1 MKKFLKTVLV
11 TAVATV
17 FALPLCACSGKEANG
32 VVNVYMPDGAPAVA
46 LSSMMNGG
54 YANTEFTVVGSAE
67 EIAAKVSS
75 GAADMAIV
83 PINQAAKM
91 YNTAGKIVMLSVN
104 THGNL
109 YIVGDEVDGLSDLV
123 GKTLGVIGQGN
134 VPDLTLRMLL
144 EDKNIPYAATEISGG
159 SVQHVDGKIG
169 VYYASEAKDLLP
181 LFKTGKV
188 DYALLGEP
196 AVTNSGGNVAI
207 DIQAEWRTAM
217 GGEFPQ
223 ACLIATKS
231 LVNSNKS
238 YVDKFLSD
246 LKKNDDWASENA
258 DKTLDAIKAHMEQG
272 RTTTLTALTADIV
285 ERCNVKTV
293 SAEDSKPSC
302 EKYFEKLVGMSSL
315 GITVLN
321 KAPDADFYYKA

>member
-1 MKKFLKTVLV
+1 MKKFLKTIFV
-11 TAVATV
+11 TTVATV
-17 FALPLCACSGKEANG
+17 FAVPLCACSGSESDD
-32 VVNVYMPDGAPAVA
+32 VINVYMPDGAPAVA
-46 LSSMMNGG
+46 LSSFMDSG
-54 YANTEFTVVGSAE
+54 YENTKFTVVGSAE

-109 YIVGDEVDGLSDLV
+109 YIVGNEVEGLDGLV
-123 GKTLGVIGQGN
+123 GKTLGVIGQSN
-134 VPDLTLRMLL
+134 VPDFTLRMLL
-144 EDKNIPYAATEISGG
+144 EEKNIPYATTEISGG
-159 SVQHVDGKIG
+159 NVQRLDGKIG
-169 VYYASEAKDLLP
+169 VYYASDAKDLLP

-196 AVTNSGGNVAI
+196 AATNSGGNVAI
-207 DIQAEWRTAM
+207 NIQTEWQSTM

-231 LVNSNKS
+231 LVNGNKS

-246 LKKNDDWASENA
+246 LKKNDGWASANA
-258 DKTLDAIKAHMEQG
+258 DKALDAIKKNMEQG

-285 ERCNVKTV
+285 ERCNIKTV
-293 SAEDSKPSC
+293 SALDGKPSC

-315 GITVLN
+315 GITVLD
-321 KAPDADFYYKA
+321 KAPDASFYYQA